1 MQAHT
6 YNSFHLRET
15 PLIWPRIY
23 CNPSN
28 TNKCD
33 TESVPSWKGR
43 TRISMSTRVRIE
55 NLTKSYGKVYALDN
69 FSLEVDPGEFMVL
82 LGPSGCGKTTAVRCI
97 AGLSDPSSGT
107 IHIGDQLVNGLPP
120 RDRDIAMVFQNYALY
135 PHMSVYD
142 NIAFPLKMRKE
153 SKGNIHEKVE
163 KISKLLEI
171 SQLIDRKPKELSG
184 GQMQRVAL
192 GRALVREPRVFLMD
206 EPLSNLDAKMRA
218 YMRTEIKKLQR
229 KVGITTIYITHDQI
243 EAMSMAD
250 RIAIMDHG
258 LIQQVGTPQ
267 EVYSKPSNTFVAG
280 FIGSPPMNFLECEVS
295 SSNSHLLFEISGSL
309 IRSESDALRNVFDQL
324 YGKEE
329 SPTKLTL
336 GIRPRD
342 INIGSDQLHS
352 DLTIECILSF
362 VEMLGDDTVLEVN
375 IGKNSMKVLTSSM
388 TTDTHQNLSVGQRVL
403 IGISHEKLHF
413 FNSQTGI
420 RREGK

>member
-1 MQAHT
+1 
-6 YNSFHLRET
+6 
-15 PLIWPRIY
+15 
-23 CNPSN
+23 
-28 TNKCD
+28 
-33 TESVPSWKGR
+33 
-43 TRISMSTRVRIE
+43 MSTRVRID
-55 NLTKSYGKVYALDN
+55 NLTKNYGKVNALDN
-69 FSLEVDPGEFMVL
+69 FSLEVDSGEFMVL

-107 IHIGDQLVNGLPP
+107 IQIGDQLVNGLAP

-153 SKGNIHEKVE
+153 SKRNIQEKVE

-171 SQLIDRKPKELSG
+171 SQLIHRKPKELSG

-192 GRALVREPRVFLMD
+192 GRALVREPKVFLMD

-218 YMRTEIKKLQR
+218 YMRTEIKKLQK

-295 SSNSHLLFEISGSL
+295 RNNSHLLFEISGSL
-309 IRSESDALRNVFDQL
+309 VRSESKSLKNVFDRL
-324 YGKEE
+324 YRKEE
-329 SPTKLTL
+329 SPAKVTL

-352 DLTIECILSF
+352 DLTIECMLSF

-375 IGKNSMKVLTSSM
+375 IGENSMKVLTSSM
-388 TTDTHQNLSVGQRVL
+388 TIDTHQNLSVGQHVL

-420 RREGK
+420 RKGESKQ

>member
-1 MQAHT
+1 
-6 YNSFHLRET
+6 
-15 PLIWPRIY
+15 
-23 CNPSN
+23 
-28 TNKCD
+28 
-33 TESVPSWKGR
+33 
-43 TRISMSTRVRIE
+43 MSTSVRIE
-55 NLTKSYGKVYALDN
+55 NLTKNYGKVNALDN

-153 SKGNIHEKVE
+153 TKRNIQEKVE

-192 GRALVREPRVFLMD
+192 GRALVREPKVFLMD

-250 RIAIMDHG
+250 RIAIMEHG

-267 EVYSKPSNTFVAG
+267 EVYSEPSNTFVAG

-295 SSNSHLLFEISGSL
+295 RSNSHLLIEISGSL
-309 IRSESDALRNVFDQL
+309 IKSESDALRNDFDRL
-324 YGKEE
+324 YRKEQ
-329 SPTKLTL
+329 THVKVTL

-342 INIGSDQLHS
+342 ITIGSDRPHS
-352 DLTIECILSF
+352 DLTMECVLSF
-362 VEMLGDDTVLEVN
+362 VEMLGDETVLEVN
-375 IGKNSMKVLTSSM
+375 IGKNSMKVLTSSTM
-388 TTDTHQNLSVGQRVL
+388 TDTHQSFSVGQHVL

-420 RREGK
+420 RMGELK

>member
-1 MQAHT
+1 
-6 YNSFHLRET
+6 
-15 PLIWPRIY
+15 
-23 CNPSN
+23 
-28 TNKCD
+28 
-33 TESVPSWKGR
+33 
-43 TRISMSTRVRIE
+43 MSTSVRIE
-55 NLTKSYGKVYALDN
+55 NLTKNYGKVNALDN

-153 SKGNIHEKVE
+153 TKRNIQEKVE

-192 GRALVREPRVFLMD
+192 GRALVREPKVFLMD

-250 RIAIMDHG
+250 RIAIMEHG

-267 EVYSKPSNTFVAG
+267 QVYSEPSNTFVAG

-295 SSNSHLLFEISGSL
+295 RNNSHLVIEISGSL
-309 IRSESDALRNVFDQL
+309 IKSESDALRNDFDRL
-324 YGKEE
+324 YRKEQ
-329 SPTKLTL
+329 TRVKVTL

-342 INIGSDQLHS
+342 ITIGSDRLHS
-352 DLTIECILSF
+352 DLTMECVLSF
-362 VEMLGDDTVLEVN
+362 VEMLGDETVLEVN
-375 IGKNSMKVLTSSM
+375 IGKNSMKVLTSSTM
-388 TTDTHQNLSVGQRVL
+388 TDTHQSFSVGQHVL

-420 RREGK
+420 RMGELK